1 VNERGDVQATRET
14 RTDSARDAAAG
25 SLSDRVR
32 ALRLPQAQ
40 AAEPGWR
47 RWLPWALCLVL
58 ALSTAALVF
67 RGSAQP
73 EAETAPPPEKGTS
86 RPTVADQGS
95 IASSGD
101 VVLESKGYVIAV
113 HQIQVS
119 PKVSGMVMELY
130 FQEGQ
135 RVKQGEKLAQLEIDD
150 YRDDRDRAKATL
162 ESAQEHYL
170 ELKNG
175 NRPEEIESA
184 KADLA
189 ECEAQL
195 EQLFLEWKRNV
206 GLKTGNALA
215 IREYEQAYS
224 AYKAM
229 DRRVHRL
236 RETYKLMVEGPRK
249 ERIAAAQADVR
260 QAQADLRKAQWRLD
274 NCTICAPVSGTIL
287 TKKAEKGNIVNSVA
301 FNVSA
306 SLCDL
311 ADLSDLEVELNIQ
324 ERDIAKV
331 FKGQNCR
338 IRPEAFPE
346 RAYIGV
352 VSRLMP
358 MADRAKGAVPVR
370 VKIDVPKEEEGIFL
384 KPDMG
389 AVVAFLKKS

>member
-1 VNERGDVQATRET
+1 
-14 RTDSARDAAAG
+14 
-25 SLSDRVR
+25 
-32 ALRLPQAQ
+32 LRLPQTQIADS
-40 AAEPGWR
+40 GWR
-47 RWLPWALCLVL
+47 RWFPWALCLVL
-58 ALSTAALVF
+58 ALSTGALVF
-67 RGSAQP
+67 RGTTSP
-73 EAETAPPPEKGTS
+73 EAETAPAPEKGPP
-86 RPTVADQGS
+86 RPAVADQGS
-95 IASSGD
+95 VASSGD

-162 ESAQEHYL
+162 ESAQERYL

-184 KADLA
+184 KAELG

-229 DRRVHRL
+229 ERRVHRL
-236 RETYKLMVEGPRK
+236 REAYKLMVEGPRK
-249 ERIAAAQADVR
+249 ERIAAAEAEVR
-260 QAQADLRKAQWRLD
+260 QAEADLRKAQWRLD
-274 NCTICAPVSGTIL
+274 NCTICAPTSGTIL

-331 FKGQNCR
+331 FKGQHCR

-346 RAYIGV
+346 RAYVGR

-370 VKIDVPKEEEGIFL
+370 VKIDVPKEEEGVYL